1 MPITNEK
8 IYTIDDEPVTP
19 KELISRARLLDP
31 KYDADWMQTTS
42 RAADILRRNGYS
54 VDRRESDE

>member
-19 KELISRARLLDP
+19 KELISRARFLDP
-31 KYDADWMQTTS
+31 KYDADDKS
-42 RAADILRRNGYS
+42 CG
-54 VDRRESDE
+54 